1 MSSWVRA
8 CLLATTLLATLPV
21 SGKDPANPYAGRDNE
36 LGREATPQ
44 EIQAWDIDV
53 RPDFAGLPEGSGT
66 ALDGEEIWLE
76 QCAACHGDFGDAN
89 NFFSPLVLG
98 NVTDDDIASGNV
110 AALTD
115 PTRVRTTL
123 MKVPTVSTLWDY
135 IHRAMPWNN
144 PKSLSADQVYAV
156 LAYLLNIAYIVEEDF
171 LLDRDT
177 IVEVQARMPNR
188 NGMTRDHGLWK
199 VNGEPDVINTRC
211 MKNCQANTGISSS
224 IPRFAMNAHGNLAQ
238 QNREFGPYRGLETGA
253 EAAEQ
258 PAAMPSRQT
267 ENLVAEKGCTACHQR
282 NKALVGPAFLAV
294 AQKYAGE
301 AEARAYLANK
311 IRAGGSGVWG
321 GVMPPQAQVDEGEA
335 AEIAEWLLSMAGQT
349 N

>member
-8 CLLATTLLATLPV
+8 CLIFTTLLATLPV

-98 NVTDDDIASGNV
+98 NVTEDDIASGNV

-177 IVEVQARMPNR
+177 IAEVQSRMPNR
-188 NGMTRDHGLWK
+188 NGMTREHGLWK
-199 VNGEPDVINTRC
+199 VNGEPDVNNTRC
-211 MKNCQANTGISSS
+211 MKNCQADTRISSS
-224 IPRFAMNAHGNLAQ
+224 IPRFAMNAHGNLAK
-238 QNREFGPYRGLETGA
+238 QNREFGPYRGLETGT

-258 PAAMPSRQT
+258 PAATPPRQA
-267 ENLVAEKGCTACHQR
+267 EKLVAEKGCTACHQR
-282 NKALVGPAFLAV
+282 DKALVGPAFLAV

-301 AEARAYLANK
+301 AEARAYLAKK

-335 AEIAEWLLSMAGQT
+335 AEIADWLVSMPGQT